1 MTKPFRIRSGGTII
15 TVTSGS
21 APSQISLDDLY
32 IMTAQMYSDR
42 NEDRPASATFAHF
55 VEVCAV
61 LTTQTRQKRR
71 ESLDFPGALC
81 KALAWYFPL
90 LAKLNVRSVEEL
102 VFRKFP
108 GVCPYCRVA
117 PHNELHCKL
126 VKGTEDTVDHAA
138 LREKYR
144 ENTGQR
150 PVTLDQWRDMFASIY
165 PRQVAD
171 ITSGRSAIGL
181 FEELGELAEAVRVFH
196 RYPKYLAGE
205 AADVFSYLMALATEY
220 SLQEEMAGR
229 ESFSLHQEYL
239 KRYPG
244 ICKQCGYHVCICPP
258 LPSATIGR
266 MAKELDL
273 QDNDRVF
280 AVGHQELSERAAR
293 VAERTVAELG
303 GYRSLLSI
311 DSDFPFDRGDANRS
325 LVDLCLRVAEA
336 MEGSDKA
343 SAESLRSAAIRIASF
358 ESAPGSVAHDALV
371 TEAMEAVHKVPGAV
385 EALEVAPPLS
395 VSPDEGGRLSTRSW
409 RVLHATATPADEET
423 LRTDREVRE
432 IGEAIRRS
440 SNREN
445 IQLETCQ
452 ATQISDLR
460 RALLDR
466 DYDLV
471 IISGHGEVDGPVLQ
485 DSDGNGVL
493 LSVDLLRQ
501 MLSLVPTLRCLVL
514 NSCYSSLS
522 VTEDLAPVTVGMFT
536 SIDDDVAIE
545 FTKGFFDAL
554 GAGRAIDRCIQEGE
568 LAVATEFAGER
579 VPLVVLRKASPVVA
593 PLEA

>member
-1 MTKPFRIRSGGTII
+1 MTPGSG
-15 TVTSGS
+15 
-21 APSQISLDDLY
+21 PSQISLDDLY
-32 IMTAQMYSDR
+32 VMTAQMYSHR

-55 VEVCAV
+55 VEVCAA
-61 LTTQTRQKRR
+61 LTTQARQKRR
-71 ESLDFPGALC
+71 EPLDFPGALC
-81 KALAWYFPL
+81 KALGWYFPL

-108 GVCPYCRVA
+108 GVCPYCRTA
-117 PHNELHCKL
+117 PHDEMKCKL
-126 VKGTEDTVDHAA
+126 VKGTDDTVDHAA

-144 ENTGQR
+144 ENNARR
-150 PVTLDQWRDMFASIY
+150 PVTLDDWREMFATIY
-165 PRQVAD
+165 PRQLSDV
-171 ITSGRSAIGL
+171 TSGRSAIGL
-181 FEELGELAEAVRVFH
+181 FEELGELAEAVRVFQ
-196 RYPKYLAGE
+196 RFPKYLAGE

-229 ESFSLHQEYL
+229 EKFSLHHEYL

-273 QDNDRVF
+273 QDSERVF
-280 AVGHQELSERAAR
+280 ATGHQDISERAAR
-293 VAERTVAELG
+293 VAERAVAELG
-303 GYRSLLSI
+303 GYRTLLRL

-336 MEGSDKA
+336 MDGSDA
-343 SAESLRSAAIRIASF
+343 PSAESLRSAAIRIASF
-358 ESAPGSVAHDALV
+358 ESAPGSASHDELV
-371 TEAMEAVHKVPGAV
+371 GQAMAAVRGVPGAV

-395 VSPDEGGRLSTRSW
+395 VSAEEGGRLSSRSW
-409 RVLHATATPADEET
+409 RVLLVTATPTDEDT

-440 SNREN
+440 RNREF
-445 IQLETCQ
+445 IQFETCQ
-452 ATQISDLR
+452 ATQVSDLR
-460 RALLDR
+460 RALVDR

-471 IISGHGEVDGPVLQ
+471 VISGHGEANGPILQ
-485 DSDGNGVL
+485 DSDGQSVP
-493 LSVDLLRQ
+493 LSVHLLEQ
-501 MLSLVPTLRCLVL
+501 MLNLVPTLRCLIL
-514 NSCYSSLS
+514 NSCYSALS
-522 VTEDLAPVTVGMFT
+522 ITEELAPVTVGMFA

-554 GAGRAIDRCIQEGE
+554 GAGRSVDRCIQEGE
-568 LAVATEFAGER
+568 LAVATELGGEK
-579 VPLVVLRKASPVVA
+579 VPIVVFRRTTDERALDQS
-593 PLEA
+593 